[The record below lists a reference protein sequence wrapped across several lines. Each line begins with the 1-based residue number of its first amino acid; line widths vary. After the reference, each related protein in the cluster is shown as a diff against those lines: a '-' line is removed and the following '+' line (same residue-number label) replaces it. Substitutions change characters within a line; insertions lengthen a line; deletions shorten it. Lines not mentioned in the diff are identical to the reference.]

1 MSLDPVVIEKIKKK
15 LKEENQTED
24 LTKQILLF
32 LEKKDR
38 SQLDTE
44 ERIKLIEDILEKIK
58 IWDLIY

>member
-58 IWDLIY
+58 I

>member
-24 LTKQILLF
+24 LIKQILLF

-58 IWDLIY
+58 I

>member
-15 LKEENQTED
+15 LKEEKQTED

-58 IWDLIY
+58 I

>member
-32 LEKKDR
+32 LEKKDS

-58 IWDLIY
+58 I

>member
-1 MSLDPVVIEKIKKK
+1 MSLDPVVIDKIKKK

-58 IWDLIY
+58 I

>member
-15 LKEENQTED
+15 LKEENQSED

-58 IWDLIY
+58 I

>member
-24 LTKQILLF
+24 LTKQILFF

-58 IWDLIY
+58 I

>member
-24 LTKQILLF
+24 LTNQILHF

-44 ERIKLIEDILEKIK
+44 ERIKLIEDILKKIK
-58 IWDLIY
+58 I

>member
-1 MSLDPVVIEKIKKK
+1 MSLDPVVIENIKKK

-58 IWDLIY
+58 I

>member
-44 ERIKLIEDILEKIK
+44 ERIKLIEGILEKIK
-58 IWDLIY
+58 I

>member
-32 LEKKDR
+32 LEKKDL

>member
-32 LEKKDR
+32 LEKKDL

-58 IWDLIY
+58 I

>member
-32 LEKKDR
+32 LEKKDLGVR
-38 SQLDTE
+38 Y
-44 ERIKLIEDILEKIK
+44 LIVIQSLN
-58 IWDLIY
+58 LIF

>member
-44 ERIKLIEDILEKIK
+44 ESIKLIEDILEKIK
-58 IWDLIY
+58 I

>member
-24 LTKQILLF
+24 LTNQILHF

-58 IWDLIY
+58 I

>member
-1 MSLDPVVIEKIKKK
+1 MDPVVIEKIKKK

-58 IWDLIY
+58 I

>member
-1 MSLDPVVIEKIKKK
+1 MSLDPIVIEKIKKK

-58 IWDLIY
+58 I

>member
-44 ERIKLIEDILEKIK
+44 ERIKLIEEILEKIK
-58 IWDLIY
+58 I